1 MVEIIRT
8 SFALVE
14 PRAEELGRYFYATL
28 FSQAPETRA
37 LFPVN
42 MEVQRSRLLRALV
55 HVVQMVDQPDE
66 LVPFLEQLGRDHR
79 KFGVFAEHYDAV
91 GDALLARDQFVRR
104 SGLDAGRGEGLDRR
118 LHASS
123 PARCATAAEAEHG
136 PASLA
141 GAGLRAPADRLGP
154 GADHGADRAS
164 RSRTGPASTSAW
176 RPRSGRGC
184 GATSPRPTRRAPTAR
199 WSSTSAPSNSGWVSR
214 AIVAHSKVGDTW
226 RIGPP
231 MGRHAHRPGLRPGRA
246 DGRRRH
252 RDGADQG
259 AARGP
264 RPAPAPAA
272 HPGVRRRAHLGG
284 PLRLRGAAQA
294 LLPQPLAG
302 RHPGGGEGRVRTP
315 GPSAARWPTWSPA
328 TAPGPTTTCWSAG
341 RRR

>member
-14 PRAEELGRYFYATL
+14 PRAEELGRFFYATL

-55 HVVQMVDQPDE
+55 HVVQMVDQPDD

-79 KFGVFAEHYDAV
+79 KFGVFAEHYDAS
-91 GDALLARDQFVRR
+91 ATRCCTRSARSPGRR
-104 SGLDAGRGEGLDRR
+104 GPRR
-118 LHASS
+118 WRRPGPTPTPSS
-123 PARCATAAEAEHG
+123 PAPCAPRPTAEHG
-136 PASLA
+136 PASWLGRVCEHRRIGWDLA
-141 GAGLRAPADRLGP
+141 LITVQTSEPIPYRAGQYISVETPQRPRLWRYLSPANAPRTDGTLDFHVRAVEQRLGEPGHRGPLQGGRHLADRPADGP
-154 GADHGADRAS
+154 
-164 RSRTGPASTSAW
+164 
-176 RPRSGRGC
+176 
-184 GATSPRPTRRAPTAR
+184 
-199 WSSTSAPSNSGWVSR
+199 
-214 AIVAHSKVGDTW
+214 
-226 RIGPP
+226 
-231 MGRHAHRPGLRPGRA
+231 HAHRPALRARRA
-246 DGRRRH
+246 DGGRRH

-264 RPAPAPAA
+264 
-272 HPGVRRRAHLGG
+272 G
-284 PLRLRGAAQA
+284 RGARGSRTPRCSSAGAPGRTSTTSRAAQV

-302 RHPGGGEGRVRTP
+302 RHPGGGEGRDRLRA
-315 GPSAARWPTWSPA
+315 PSAARWPTWSPA